1 MAGPACAN
9 GEPSVPGRPPRP
21 HQRGPGA
28 ATRGHAE
35 TARRAEDLADPHQSW
50 AGLSREGEGRVMP
63 SENCLAGFGIR
74 DIETADGGHDGP
86 ILRHRHHDVHP
97 VTEAA
102 RPRATAGPLTG
113 RAPWHDREPA
123 RGLPIASD
131 PVSPRPSGLSARG
144 RSRLAGQTREGL
156 GSRAPAARHPPRG
169 RARNPV
175 LVSADPF
182 PALPGSLRHP
192 LRRT

>member
-1 MAGPACAN
+1 
-9 GEPSVPGRPPRP
+9 
-21 HQRGPGA
+21 
-28 ATRGHAE
+28 
-35 TARRAEDLADPHQSW
+35 
-50 AGLSREGEGRVMP
+50 MP

-74 DIETADGGHDGP
+74 DIETADGGHDGS

-144 RSRLAGQTREGL
+144 RSRLAGR
-156 GSRAPAARHPPRG
+156 
-169 RARNPV
+169 
-175 LVSADPF
+175 DP
-182 PALPGSLRHP
+182 
-192 LRRT
+192 